1 MNSRIN
7 EDLAWLR
14 VQDMQ
19 REAENRRL
27 MAPTQGWSMSAAKTA
42 KIGLRVVRTLAG
54 FMSRTAAAQPKAPS
68 VASSRHH
75 G

>member
-1 MNSRIN
+1 MNSRMN

-27 MAPTQGWSMSAAKTA
+27 MADMRRSAGMTTRTVKL
-42 KIGLRVVRTLAG
+42 GLHAVWTLAALA
-54 FMSRTAAAQPKAPS
+54 SRRAGAHPVAPS
-68 VASSRHH
+68 VTDSRHH
-75 G
+75 A

>member
-14 VQDMQ
+14 VQDLQ

-27 MAPTQGWSMSAAKTA
+27 MAGPRSRGWMPALGRLIA
-42 KIGLRVVRTLAG
+42 RTH
-54 FMSRTAAAQPKAPS
+54 AAAWSRGSATQPVARRS
-68 VASSRHH
+68 VESQHH

>member
-14 VQDMQ
+14 VQDAQ

-27 MAPTQGWSMSAAKTA
+27 MKGPRTPGRMRALVRLTVRSLASAWPRRSATQ
-42 KIGLRVVRTLAG
+42 
-54 FMSRTAAAQPKAPS
+54 S
-68 VASSRHH
+68 VARPPIETRHH
-75 G
+75 A

>member
-14 VQDMQ
+14 VQDNQ

-27 MAPTQGWSMSAAKTA
+27 MAGSGSSRLMSALGRL
-42 KIGLRVVRTLAG
+42 IVRTRAHAW
-54 FMSRTAAAQPKAPS
+54 SRRSALQSGVRPS
-68 VASSRHH
+68 VKTQHH
-75 G
+75 A

>member
-14 VQDMQ
+14 VQDKQ

-27 MAPTQGWSMSAAKTA
+27 MAGPSR
-42 KIGLRVVRTLAG
+42 GLIRALGRLIVRTLGNAW
-54 FMSRTAAAQPKAPS
+54 SRRSATQS
-68 VASSRHH
+68 VARPAIETQHH
-75 G
+75 A

>member
-1 MNSRIN
+1 MSSRMN

-27 MAPTQGWSMSAAKTA
+27 MAGPNRAAGMATRTA
-42 KIGLRVVRTLAG
+42 NLGLRAVRTLAV
-54 FMSRTAAAQPKAPS
+54 FVSRRAGARSEATS
-68 VASSRHH
+68 VPESRHH
-75 G
+75 A

>member
-1 MNSRIN
+1 MNSRMN

-27 MAPTQGWSMSAAKTA
+27 MAAMRRSAGMTTGAAKLA
-42 KIGLRVVRTLAG
+42 SRPSGPWQLSRLAG
-54 FMSRTAAAQPKAPS
+54 PELTRW
-68 VASSRHH
+68 RHR
-75 G
+75 

>member
-14 VQDMQ
+14 VQDKQ

-27 MAPTQGWSMSAAKTA
+27 MAG
-42 KIGLRVVRTLAG
+42 
-54 FMSRTAAAQPKAPS
+54 APS
-68 VASSRHH
+68 SRAASAIRRVIASAIASARSRRATPPPARAAIKTQHH
-75 G
+75 A

>member
-14 VQDMQ
+14 VQDLQ

-27 MAPTQGWSMSAAKTA
+27 MAGPRSPRIPALGRLIGRMVATAWSRRSATKPA
-42 KIGLRVVRTLAG
+42 VRT
-54 FMSRTAAAQPKAPS
+54 TVKTQ
-68 VASSRHH
+68 HH
-75 G
+75 A